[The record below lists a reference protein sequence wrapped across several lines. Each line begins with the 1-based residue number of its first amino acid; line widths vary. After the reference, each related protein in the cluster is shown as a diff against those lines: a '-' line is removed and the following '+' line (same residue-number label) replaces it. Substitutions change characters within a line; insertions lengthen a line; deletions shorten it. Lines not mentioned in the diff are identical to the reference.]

1 MWLSSPSGLGS
12 PPRAELAL
20 PVTLAQEQTTSTHP
34 PREEPVSLL
43 SVTVAESRAISL
55 VV

>member
-1 MWLSSPSGLGS
+1 MAVFSLRAGVST
-12 PPRAELAL
+12 RAELAP

-34 PREEPVSLL
+34 PQEEPVSPL
-43 SVTVAESRAISL
+43 SVTVDKCLVISL